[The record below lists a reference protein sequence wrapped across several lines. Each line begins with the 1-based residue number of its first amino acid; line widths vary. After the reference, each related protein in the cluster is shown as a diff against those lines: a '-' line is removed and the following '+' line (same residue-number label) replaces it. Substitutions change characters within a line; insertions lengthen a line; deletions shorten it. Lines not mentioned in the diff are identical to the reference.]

1 MDSLERLM
9 IKPVPLHRYPER
21 MSDNSY
27 EAVRL
32 IADRYSGD
40 ASNIWRGEPSSAEV
54 VYRFLQF
61 RGVGPKI
68 ATMATDILSREL
80 KVPLSDY

>member
-21 MSDNSY
+21 MSENFY

-40 ASNIWRGEPSSAEV
+40 ASNIWRGKPSSAEV

-61 RGVGPKI
+61 RGVEPKI
-68 ATMATDILSREL
+68 ATMATRI
-80 KVPLSDY
+80 KGAFV